1 MKYPRAGAVRLSEA
15 ARFVHVIRPPGPP
28 EGVAMSSTE
37 PPVVPPFPEPPAA
50 GRTLL
55 GWVAT
60 SNPLYV
66 VSAGLFLFGL
76 RMSFDAQDTDAG
88 SWLLMAGL
96 GGYTLLL
103 AAAALLLVRFA
114 GVWNDVRTVLLLV
127 VLMFLATS
135 VTFDDLLVSDP
146 GRGAVVNL
154 LGLGFAVA
162 VSEGVLRGIRLRL
175 PWGFRLPYYL
185 TLGLFFLYPLLL
197 TPYHHDPR
205 GEPLQWLLWGFSPAA
220 GLVFLTL
227 LPAIRRGP
235 GYTRDTGSPWPWP
248 FYPWSL
254 FVFLGLA
261 VPARAFLLC
270 WSFHLLDG
278 ADAEHLVFGPYFVVP
293 FGFAAAVLLLEL
305 GLERDRP
312 IVRWVALA
320 VPAGLAVLAGVGH
333 AADPVYAGFLARFM
347 DRLGGSPLFLTV
359 LTAGGFYLYAW
370 SRGVR
375 LAADGVAL
383 AVLAVAVVGPETVGW
398 DEPAGPR
405 AWPLAAVATLQ
416 VAVGLRRRDPWRV
429 LAGGLVPATWAGIA
443 GWRGYLALRAQ
454 VPGLDY
460 LVGGLLLLPAAVLV
474 SLGKAGVLGRWAGR
488 WLDGPE
494 AEV

>member
-1 MKYPRAGAVRLSEA
+1 
-15 ARFVHVIRPPGPP
+15 
-28 EGVAMSSTE
+28 MSSAE
-37 PPVVPPFPEPPAA
+37 PPVGPVPPPLPPDPPRTFG
-50 GRTLL
+50 GRTFF
-55 GWVAT
+55 GWIAT

-76 RMSFDAQDTDAG
+76 RVSFDPHDPVTG

-135 VTFDDLLVSDP
+135 VTFDDLLVADP
-146 GRGAVVNL
+146 ARGALVNA

-162 VSEGVLRGIRLRL
+162 VTEVVLRAIRLRL
-175 PWGFRLPYYL
+175 PAGFRLPYYL
-185 TLGLFFLYPLLL
+185 ALALFFLYPILL
-197 TPYHHDPR
+197 TPYLHDPR

-220 GLVFLTL
+220 GLFFLTL
-227 LPAIRRGP
+227 LPAVRRGR
-235 GYTRDTGSPWPWP
+235 GYVRGNGSPWPWP

-278 ADAEHLVFGPYFVVP
+278 GDADRLVFGPYFVVP
-293 FGFAAAVLLLEL
+293 FGLAVAVLLLEL

-312 IVRWVALA
+312 TVRWAALA
-320 VPAGLAVLAGVGH
+320 VPAGLVVLAGVGH
-333 AADPVYAGFLARFM
+333 SADPVYVGFLGRFM
-347 DRLGGSPLFLTV
+347 ARLGGTPLCLAV
-359 LTAGGFYLYAW
+359 LAAGAFYLYAW
-370 SRGVR
+370 GRGVA
-375 LAADGVAL
+375 LAADGLAA
-383 AVLAVAVVGPETVGW
+383 AVLALAVVGPDTLGW
-398 DEPAGPR
+398 DELTEPR
-405 AWPLAAVATLQ
+405 FVPLAAVAAFQIALG
-416 VAVGLRRRDPWRV
+416 VRRREVWRV
-429 LAGGLVPATWAGIA
+429 LAGGVVPAGWAGIA
-443 GWRGYLALRAQ
+443 GWRGYVALRAK

-460 LVGGLLLLPAAVLV
+460 LVAGLVLLPVALLV
-474 SLGKAGVLGRWAGR
+474 SLAKAGVLGRWADR
-488 WLDGPE
+488 RLDEPAG
-494 AEV
+494 